1 MGNFSIYDLNILFFY
16 PHKFIFYHFYPY
28 GQHMLGM
35 GKKQKKMFLNIK
47 ITTIILQGQKSKMN
61 KLKGLK
67 YIKAKEIL

>member
-1 MGNFSIYDLNILFFY
+1 
-16 PHKFIFYHFYPY
+16 
-28 GQHMLGM
+28 MLGM